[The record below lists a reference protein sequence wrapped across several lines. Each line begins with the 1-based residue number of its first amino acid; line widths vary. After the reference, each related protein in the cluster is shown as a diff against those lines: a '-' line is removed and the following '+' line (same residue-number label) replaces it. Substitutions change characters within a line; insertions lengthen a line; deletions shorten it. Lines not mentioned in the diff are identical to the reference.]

1 MNPVLTVA
9 EVATRARKH
18 PDTVRLALA
27 DGELHGTQRVP
38 RGKWTVRESCADAW
52 IDGLRCPHAATNVTP
67 IRRSA

>member
-9 EVATRARKH
+9 EVAAKARKH
-18 PDTVRLALA
+18 PDTVRIALA
-27 DGELHGTQRVP
+27 DGDLHGTQRVP

-52 IDGLRCPHAATNVTP
+52 IDGQLCSHVVPNVTP